1 MEAIVQSS
9 PIIHLLFFPCGAFL
23 KEKPRKMFFAG
34 ETSSADGR
42 AQRASPSGFPAFA
55 LVLFS
60 FTGKKRE
67 QIKTKQNKRNRT
79 EQREI
84 ARAGRVWYNR
94 EKRRKAARG
103 KTGRWKGK
111 RARER

>member
-1 MEAIVQSS
+1 MQR
-9 PIIHLLFFPCGAFL
+9 LFPGRVYGFL
-23 KEKPRKMFFAG
+23 FW
-34 ETSSADGR
+34 
-42 AQRASPSGFPAFA
+42 
-55 LVLFS
+55 FS
-60 FTGKKRE
+60 FLSPERKENKS
-67 QIKTKQNKRNRT
+67 KQNKRNRT